1 MRDQEK
7 AAQATKAAQTG
18 WWFRKILLN
27 NHPGASRHP
36 SWPGGATCLLTSHNS
51 KLTTQDSRLFNEEVF
66 MPFINGR
73 SVALE
78 EKDATT
84 VVNPANGRPVAKV
97 FMSTP
102 KEMTQA
108 IDAAEAAKEQ
118 WGNTTPAEREIIL
131 IRAAEILEAK
141 RGEIVDVLI
150 DEAGSTFGKAQFEV
164 SFVVNMIRASSGEAR
179 RIFGHTIPSD
189 VPGLLSF
196 AIRRPLGVIG
206 GISPFNF
213 PLILSTKKVCL
224 ALAAGNTFVLK
235 PSEETS
241 LLGMKIA
248 EVFQDAGLPPGVL
261 NVVPGDGPTLGE
273 AMVKDPRV
281 KLISFTGS
289 TAVGRQLA
297 VQCATNGKKITL
309 EMGGKSPLVVLKDA
323 DIDYAVNT
331 ACFGLFIHQGQI
343 CMAGSRIIVEAPI
356 HQTFLD
362 KFVAKVKTLQ
372 VGDPRDPHTVIGPL
386 IRASQCEFID
396 KRIKSSVAAG
406 ARVLTGGGH
415 KGNFFEP
422 TVLAGVVPGMEVFT
436 DELFGPVASVIK
448 ADDAEHALSLANNTR
463 YGLSSAVLTNDLQ
476 MAMKFALRLD
486 AGMVHINSST
496 IHDEPHIPFGG
507 VKDSGFSREGGQWSM
522 EEMTELKWITIQQGQ
537 RPYPF

>member
-1 MRDQEK
+1 
-7 AAQATKAAQTG
+7 
-18 WWFRKILLN
+18 
-27 NHPGASRHP
+27 
-36 SWPGGATCLLTSHNS
+36 
-51 KLTTQDSRLFNEEVF
+51 
-66 MPFINGR
+66 MPYINGR
-73 SVALE
+73 SITLE
-78 EKDATT
+78 EKDAAT
-84 VVNPANGRPVAKV
+84 VVNPANGKTVAKV
-97 FMSTP
+97 YMCSP

-108 IDAAEAAKEQ
+108 IDAADAAKEA
-118 WGNTTPAEREIIL
+118 WGNTSPAEREIVL

-164 SFVVNMIRASSGEAR
+164 SFTVSMIRASSGEAR
-179 RIFGHTIPSD
+179 RIFGQVIPSD

-213 PLILSTKKVCL
+213 PLILSTKKIVM
-224 ALAAGNTFVLK
+224 AIAAGNTFVLK

-248 EVFQDAGLPPGVL
+248 EVFQDAGLPAGVL

-273 AMVKDPRV
+273 VMVKDPRV

-297 VQCATNGKKITL
+297 VQCAVNAKKITL
-309 EMGGKSPLVVLKDA
+309 EMGGKSPLIVLKDA
-323 DIDYAVNT
+323 DVDYAVDT

-343 CMAGSRIIVEAPI
+343 CMAGSRIIVESPI
-356 HQTFLD
+356 YQEFLD
-362 KFVAKVKTLQ
+362 KFVAKTKKLKA
-372 VGDPRDPHTVIGPL
+372 GDPRDPHTVIGPL
-386 IRASQCEFID
+386 IRASQCEFIS

-406 ARVLTGGGH
+406 AQLLTGGGYKDH
-415 KGNFFEP
+415 FFEP
-422 TVLAGVVPGMEVFT
+422 TVVANVVPGMEVFT

-448 ADDAEHALSLANNTR
+448 ADNADHALKLANNTR

-476 MAMKFALRLD
+476 LAMKFALGLE

-496 IHDEPHIPFGG
+496 IHDEAHIPFGG
-507 VKDSGFSREGGQWSM
+507 VKDSGMAREGGQWSM

-537 RPYPF
+537 RHYPF

>member
-1 MRDQEK
+1 
-7 AAQATKAAQTG
+7 
-18 WWFRKILLN
+18 
-27 NHPGASRHP
+27 
-36 SWPGGATCLLTSHNS
+36 
-51 KLTTQDSRLFNEEVF
+51 

-73 SVALE
+73 SVTLE

-84 VVNPANGRPVAKV
+84 VVNPANGKAVAKV
-97 FMSTP
+97 YMSTP

-108 IDAAEAAKEQ
+108 IDAAETAKES
-118 WGNTTPAEREIIL
+118 WGHTSPAEREIVL
-131 IRAAEILEAK
+131 IRAADILEAK

-179 RIFGHTIPSD
+179 RIFGQVIPSD

-213 PLILSTKKVCL
+213 PLILSTKKVCM
-224 ALAAGNTFVLK
+224 ALAAGNTFILK

-241 LLGMKIA
+241 LVGLKIA
-248 EVFQDAGLPPGVL
+248 EVFHEAGLPPGVL

-273 AMVKDPRV
+273 AMVRDPRV

-297 VQCATNGKKITL
+297 VQCATHGKKITL
-309 EMGGKSPLVVLKDA
+309 EMGGKSPLIILKDA
-323 DIDYAVNT
+323 DMDYAVDS
-331 ACFGLFIHQGQI
+331 ACFGIFIHQGQI

-356 HQTFLD
+356 YDAFLE
-362 KFVAKVKTLQ
+362 KFVTKVKTLK
-372 VGDPRDPHTVIGPL
+372 VGDPRDPHTIIGPL
-386 IRASQCEFID
+386 IRGSQCEFID

-406 ARVLTGGGH
+406 ARVLTGGGY
-415 KGNFFEP
+415 KGHFFEP
-422 TVLAGVVPGMEVFT
+422 TVIADARPGMEVFT

-448 ADDAEHALSLANNTR
+448 AKDADDALHLANNTR
-463 YGLSSAVLTNDLQ
+463 YGLSSAILTNDLQ
-476 MAMKFALRLD
+476 LAMKFALKLE

-507 VKDSGFSREGGQWSM
+507 MKDSGVSREGGRWSM
-522 EEMTELKWITIQQGQ
+522 DEMTELKWITIQQGQ
-537 RPYPF
+537 RAYPF

>member
-1 MRDQEK
+1 
-7 AAQATKAAQTG
+7 
-18 WWFRKILLN
+18 
-27 NHPGASRHP
+27 
-36 SWPGGATCLLTSHNS
+36 
-51 KLTTQDSRLFNEEVF
+51 

-73 SVALE
+73 SIALE

-84 VVNPANGRPVAKV
+84 VVNPANGRPVARV

-118 WGNTTPAEREIIL
+118 WGNTSPAEREIIL

-164 SFVVNMIRASSGEAR
+164 SFVVSMIRASSGEAR
-179 RIFGHTIPSD
+179 RIFGHVIPSD

-241 LLGMKIA
+241 LLGLKIA
-248 EVFQDAGLPPGVL
+248 DVFQDAGLPPGVL

-297 VQCATNGKKITL
+297 VQCATYGKKITL

-356 HQTFLD
+356 YQAFLD

-406 ARVLTGGGH
+406 ARVLTGGGY

-448 ADDAEHALSLANNTR
+448 ADDAEHALNLANNTR

-476 MAMKFALRLD
+476 MAMKFALRLE

-522 EEMTELKWITIQQGQ
+522 EEMTELKWITMQQGQ